1 MWMAKSFKWKF
12 TNFSIHPSLI
22 LQKHFLTHV
31 NLVKHL
37 EASIITTALFFCTQ
51 QMLSP
56 VVRCMLALMEIAFV
70 STTSIV
76 SLSKGCLLSFPSVLT
91 KLYLTSIS
99 KVGSRL
105 YTRKNGEKFV
115 EVCLITLSANKTP
128 SIILNQSHGLPSK
141 TLTKFF
147 FFWYTYSVVPIWLRM
162 IHRSYKLLSADHVV
176 WNFANF
182 IHKLLP
188 LVYNLNL
195 HPLGTYNLI
204 LMKELSNGGGTFVF
218 LGFISD
224 YLL

>member
-22 LQKHFLTHV
+22 LQKNFLTHV

-37 EASIITTALFFCTQ
+37 VASIITTALFFCTQ

-105 YTRKNGEKFV
+105 CTRKNGEKFV
-115 EVCLITLSANKTP
+115 EVCLLTLSANKTP
-128 SIILNQSHGLPSK
+128 LIILNQSHGLPSK
-141 TLTKFF
+141 TLTNFF
-147 FFWYTYSVVPIWLRM
+147 FFFDTPILSFPFDWGWYTEVISCSVPIMLCETLLT
-162 IHRSYKLLSADHVV
+162 SYT
-176 WNFANF
+176 NC
-182 IHKLLP
+182 
-188 LVYNLNL
+188 
-195 HPLGTYNLI
+195 
-204 LMKELSNGGGTFVF
+204 F
-218 LGFISD
+218 LG
-224 YLL
+224 L